1 MKSATVYYSVW
12 CDHFYHYFTD
22 LNTTSVDCSSTVHPP
37 RGTSQVSTSRT
48 LTVPLLQAAAKP
60 LFSHFALFAAAVSPL
75 GMKAVGIGRKNTL
88 TIFVFIFLF
97 GNGNGKARSGKRNRL
112 CRISETVQSDRKHV
126 DNGREPVLK
135 SGNEESCNPSE
146 YSTRHNG
153 HNYS

>member
-1 MKSATVYYSVW
+1 M
-12 CDHFYHYFTD
+12 D

-60 LFSHFALFAAAVSPL
+60 LFSHFALFAAAVSTL
-75 GMKAVGIGRKNTL
+75 GMKAVGIGRENTL

-97 GNGNGKARSGKRNRL
+97 GNGNGNGNGKARSGKRNRL
-112 CRISETVQSDRKHV
+112 CGISETVQSDRKHV
-126 DNGREPVLK
+126 NNGRELVLK

>member
-1 MKSATVYYSVW
+1 MHTAKSLCRVPDRRHTAK
-12 CDHFYHYFTD
+12 
-22 LNTTSVDCSSTVHPP
+22 SSLP
-37 RGTSQVSTSRT
+37 
-48 LTVPLLQAAAKP
+48 AK
-60 LFSHFALFAAAVSPL
+60 LL
-75 GMKAVGIGRKNTL
+75 GMKTVGIGRENTL

-97 GNGNGKARSGKRNRL
+97 GNGNGNGKARSGKRNRL
-112 CRISETVQSDRKHV
+112 CGISETVQSDRKYV